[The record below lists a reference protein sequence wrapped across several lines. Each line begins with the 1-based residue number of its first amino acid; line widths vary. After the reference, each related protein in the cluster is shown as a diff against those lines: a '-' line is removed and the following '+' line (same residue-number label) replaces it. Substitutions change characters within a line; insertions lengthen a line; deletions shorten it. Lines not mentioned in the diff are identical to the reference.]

1 MLLVA
6 TFFIIVFVLL
16 IVNSI
21 PIFGSKRTKRFAK
34 IPSLFFFILF
44 TLFWVGRVVGFLY
57 YEMNGQKE
65 RALDT
70 SYDVKN
76 VRGKIYTKGE
86 AKKDFAS
93 KNQIDSQ
100 QKSFFED
107 VNYVLKM
114 AYMQALLVIL
124 FSYFGMKKYEKRIE
138 YYKRKILV
146 HAIFFAF
153 CIVLDAFVF

>member
-124 FSYFGMKKYEKRIE
+124 FSYFGMKKYEKRID
-138 YYKRKILV
+138 YYKRKIIV
-146 HAIFFAF
+146 HAAFLAF